1 MIEALIFLA
10 LCACLSSVHVL
21 VTLRQRKPES
31 ILREIS
37 NHFIYLTG
45 FIILL
50 GGAIQGLSLAF
61 Q

>member
-21 VTLRQRKPES
+21 VTLRQRKSES
-31 ILREIS
+31 IMREIS
-37 NHFIYLTG
+37 THFIYLTG
-45 FIILL
+45 LIILI
-50 GGAIQGLSLAF
+50 GGVIQGLSLAF

>member
-1 MIEALIFLA
+1 MIEALIFLS
-10 LCACLSSVHVL
+10 LCAYLSSVHVL

-31 ILREIS
+31 IMREIS

-50 GGAIQGLSLAF
+50 GGVIQGLSLAF

>member
-37 NHFIYLTG
+37 THFIYLTG
-45 FIILL
+45 LI
-50 GGAIQGLSLAF
+50 LSLIHI
-61 Q
+61 